1 MNEPKTKPMEELQIV
16 EDPNYEPPP
25 EIEGPIY
32 DPYMETLPEEKQ
44 EQVPKVEKYQLT
56 KADKIRGYI
65 TITTLTILFVGF
77 FVHMAYETGK
87 WQYAL
92 IPILAPFGAIA
103 GVLLLWFSYSAQK
116 HFHSESVK
124 EGILKAERE
133 KNKNQH

>member
-32 DPYMETLPEEKQ
+32 DPYVETNEKANNSDT
-44 EQVPKVEKYQLT
+44 VTPRKLT
-56 KADKIRGYI
+56 RSQII
-65 TITTLTILFVGF
+65 CSSITTTILIVLFVGF
-77 FVHMAYETGK
+77 FVHMAYETGT

-133 KNKNQH
+133 KNKTQH